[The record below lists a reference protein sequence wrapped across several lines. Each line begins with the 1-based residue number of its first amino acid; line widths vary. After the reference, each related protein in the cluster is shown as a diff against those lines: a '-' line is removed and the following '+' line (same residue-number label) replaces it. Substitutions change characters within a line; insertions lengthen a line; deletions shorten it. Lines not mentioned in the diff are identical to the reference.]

1 MAVIIDGKTIAQQIQ
16 QEIAEE
22 ILQFKQK
29 YQEVPHLSVVLVGE
43 NPASVIYVRNKTK
56 ACETVGITSETLPL
70 PENVSEERL
79 ITVIKE
85 LNANAKVHGILVQLP
100 LPSHIS
106 EARVLASIAPEKDVD
121 GLHPMNFGKLVV
133 GDPSGFVPC
142 TPAGVV
148 ELLMRSG
155 YPPAGKRITIIGRS
169 HLVGMPLGLL
179 LLRKGKSGDATVTI
193 CHSKTQ
199 DLLISTREAD
209 IVIVAVGS
217 PNTLTKSMVK
227 PGVVV
232 IDVGINRIPDPS
244 KPSGSRLVGDVDFA
258 EVSEVA
264 SAITPV
270 PGGVGPMTIAM
281 LLKNTVKAFTL
292 QKRE

>member
-1 MAVIIDGKTIAQQIQ
+1 MAEIIDGKKIAQQIQ
-16 QEIAEE
+16 QELAEE
-22 ILQFKQK
+22 VLQLKLK
-29 YQEVPHLSVVLVGE
+29 YQEIPHLSVVLVGE

-56 ACETVGITSETLPL
+56 ACEAVGMSSETISL
-70 PENVSEERL
+70 PENVSEEKL
-79 ITVIKE
+79 FSVIRE
-85 LNANAKVHGILVQLP
+85 LNANPKVHAILVQLP
-100 LPSHIS
+100 LPAHIS
-106 EARVLASIAPEKDVD
+106 EARVLATIAPEKDVD

-142 TPAGVV
+142 TPAGVL

-155 YPPAGKRITIIGRS
+155 HAPAEKRVTIIGRS

-179 LLRKGKSGDATVTI
+179 LLRKGKAGDATVTI

-199 DLLISTREAD
+199 DLSISTRDAD

-232 IDVGINRIPDPS
+232 IDVGTNRIPDPS

-258 EVSEVA
+258 GVSEVA

-281 LLKNTVKAFTL
+281 LLKNTVKAFVL
-292 QKRE
+292 QKKE

>member
-1 MAVIIDGKTIAQQIQ
+1 MAEIIDGKKIAQQIY
-16 QEIAEE
+16 QEVVEE
-22 ILQFKQK
+22 VLQLKQK

-43 NPASVIYVRNKTK
+43 NPASVIYVKNKAK
-56 ACETVGITSETLPL
+56 ACEAVGMTSETIHLPA
-70 PENVSEERL
+70 NISEEKL
-79 ITVIKE
+79 FSVIQQ
-85 LNANAKVHGILVQLP
+85 LNVNPKVHGILVQLP

-133 GDPSGFVPC
+133 GDPSGFIPC
-142 TPAGVV
+142 TPAGVL

-155 YPPAGKRITIIGRS
+155 HPPAGKRVTIIGRS

-179 LLRKGKSGDATVTI
+179 LLRKGKAGDATVTI

-199 DLLISTREAD
+199 DLAISTREAE
-209 IVIVAVGS
+209 IVVVAVGS

-232 IDVGINRIPDPS
+232 IDVGTNRIPDPS

-258 EVSEVA
+258 GVSEVA

-292 QKRE
+292 QQKE

>member
-1 MAVIIDGKTIAQQIQ
+1 MAEIIDGKKIAQQIQ
-16 QEIAEE
+16 KEVAEE
-22 ILQFKQK
+22 VLHLKQK

-43 NPASVIYVRNKTK
+43 NPASVIYVKNKTK
-56 ACETVGITSETLPL
+56 ACEAVGMASETISL
-70 PENVSEERL
+70 PENVSEEEL
-79 ITVIKE
+79 FSVINE
-85 LNANAKVHGILVQLP
+85 LNANAKVHAILVQLP

-106 EARVLASIAPEKDVD
+106 EARVLATIAPEKDVD

-142 TPAGVV
+142 TPAGVL

-155 YPPAGKRITIIGRS
+155 CTPTGKRVTIIGRS

-179 LLRKGKSGDATVTI
+179 LLRKGMAGDATVTF
-193 CHSKTQ
+193 CHSKTP
-199 DLLISTREAD
+199 DLSISTREAD

-232 IDVGINRIPDPS
+232 IDVGTNRIPDPS

-258 EVSEVA
+258 GVSEVA

-281 LLKNTVKAFTL
+281 LLKNTVKAFRL
-292 QKRE
+292 QKKE

>member
-1 MAVIIDGKTIAQQIQ
+1 MAEIIDGKKIAQQIQ
-16 QEIAEE
+16 QELAEE
-22 ILQFKQK
+22 VLQLKLK
-29 YQEVPHLSVVLVGE
+29 YQEIPHLSVVLVGE

-56 ACETVGITSETLPL
+56 ACEAVGMSSETISL
-70 PENVSEERL
+70 PENVSEEKL
-79 ITVIKE
+79 FSVIRE
-85 LNANAKVHGILVQLP
+85 LNTNPKVHAILVQLP
-100 LPSHIS
+100 LPAHIS
-106 EARVLASIAPEKDVD
+106 EARVLATIAPEKDVD

-142 TPAGVV
+142 TPAGVL

-155 YPPAGKRITIIGRS
+155 HAPAEKRVTIIGRS

-179 LLRKGKSGDATVTI
+179 LLRKGKAGDATVTI

-199 DLLISTREAD
+199 DLSISTRDAD

-232 IDVGINRIPDPS
+232 IDVGTNRIPDPS

-258 EVSEVA
+258 GVSEVA

-281 LLKNTVKAFTL
+281 LLKNTVKAFVL
-292 QKRE
+292 QKKE